1 MDKNNDLNVFF
12 NPKSVAVIG
21 ATDRPGSWG
30 SIIME
35 SLCSSRYSGK
45 IYAVNRQAKVIY
57 GIQTIRD
64 VREIEGPVDLVVF
77 TIPEQSVEE
86 AIRACGQKQVK
97 GIVIITAGYSETS
110 ETGRERENDLVN
122 LARSF
127 GIRLLGPN
135 VSGLFNL
142 HADFKAT
149 STRTKSPVSSPIAA
163 ISQGGF
169 AFHDLLTS
177 GAHRGMGVGKFVH
190 TGNECD
196 LTVTDFLETFRDDPE
211 VDAIL
216 MYLETI
222 RDGRR
227 FMTVARQVAKN
238 KPVVI
243 YKAGRTTSGA
253 RAAHSHTGALAG
265 ENEIYNSLFH
275 QLGIIVS
282 PTMELLLP
290 IGHALLERPIMS
302 GRRVAI
308 FTMGGSWGVILSDS
322 LEEAGLLVPE
332 LSDKLQKHLRSFGTP
347 ERASVKNPIDV
358 GAIAGPIPPA
368 ETVLAFGREILSSGE
383 VDALVFHGMG
393 GPVMLDE
400 GEPNRLLAVLEP
412 EKKMMKAFHELEKET
427 QIPVLLGTHFT
438 QWESQA
444 VSDLNA
450 EGIRTYNDIQDIVQI
465 LSVMHQFGQYSLN
478 RSRAEK

>member
-1 MDKNNDLNVFF
+1 MDKDNDLNVFF

-30 SIIME
+30 SIMME
-35 SLCSSRYSGK
+35 SLCSSNYSGQ
-45 IYAVNRQAKVIY
+45 IYAINRQAKVIY
-57 GIQTIRD
+57 GIQTIGD
-64 VREIEGPVDLVVF
+64 VREISGSVELAIF

-86 AIRACGQKQVK
+86 TIRACGQKQVK
-97 GIVIITAGYSETS
+97 GIIMITAGFSETS
-110 ETGRERENDLVN
+110 ETGREREKDLVN

-135 VSGLFNL
+135 VSGLYNL
-142 HADFKAT
+142 HTDFVAS
-149 STRTKSPVSSPIAA
+149 STRVKSAVTSPIAA

-169 AFHDLLTS
+169 AFHDLLAS
-177 GAHRGMGVGKFVH
+177 GALRGMGVGIFAH

-196 LTVTDFLETFRDDPE
+196 VTVTDFLVSFRDDPE
-211 VDAIL
+211 VKAIL

-227 FMTVARQVAKN
+227 FMEVARQVAKR

-243 YKAGRTTSGA
+243 YKAGRTTGGA
-253 RAAHSHTGALAG
+253 RAALSHTGALAG
-265 ENEIYNSLFH
+265 KNEIYDGLLH

-302 GRRVAI
+302 GRKVAI
-308 FTMGGSWGVILSDS
+308 FTLGGSWGVILSDF
-322 LEEAGLLVPE
+322 LEEAGLSVPE
-332 LSDKLQKHLRSFGTP
+332 LSVKLQKHLRSFGTP
-347 ERASVKNPIDV
+347 ERASVRNPIDV

-368 ETVLAFGREILSSGE
+368 ETVLAFAREILSSGE

-400 GEPNRLLAVLEP
+400 GDPKKLLPFLEI
-412 EKKMMKAFHELEKET
+412 EKKMMKAFHELEQET
-427 QIPVLLGTHFT
+427 QMPVLLVTHFS

-444 VSDLNA
+444 VSDLSA
-450 EGIRTYNDIQDIVQI
+450 EGIRIYNDIQEIVQI
-465 LSVMHQFGQYSLN
+465 LSLMHQYGQYTLN
-478 RSRAEK
+478 RS